1 MPEAS
6 SAALAPQADVVV
18 IGAGYTGLGAALELA
33 RRGRHVVVLDEGPV
47 AGGASSRNGG
57 MVHPGA
63 KHDLG
68 SLLAV
73 PSGRRMWDETVTAFE
88 ELSSTIEELGISCGW
103 QRSGHLELT
112 YHRAQRNALRH
123 EEAAY
128 HSVGEE
134 ARYLARDELAA
145 EVGSDRFEAGL
156 LVARSGA
163 VHPGRLAAGLA
174 EATMA
179 AGAEVHASHPALG
192 IERNGAGFTVAT
204 SSGPIRAQ
212 EVVVATNGTTDTR
225 LVPWLGQRILGVG
238 SFIIATEPLDAALSA
253 AVSPRGRMFFDTRNF
268 LNYWRL
274 SPDGT
279 RVLFGGRTSFAATT
293 VEQARDRLYSAM
305 VRVHPQLHG
314 VRIERAWGGQVALT
328 VDRLPHVGRH
338 DASGVVYAMGYC
350 GTGVALSLHF
360 GRRVGR
366 WLCGDDELPV
376 FAEQPWAKVPAPAR
390 RPWLLPAA
398 GWWYR
403 ARDILG
409 R

>member
-1 MPEAS
+1 MPAGS
-6 SAALAPQADVVV
+6 TSALPRQADVVV
-18 IGAGYTGLGAALELA
+18 VGAGYTGLGAALELS

-47 AGGASSRNGG
+47 AGAASSRNGG

-68 SLLAV
+68 SLLALA
-73 PSGRRMWDETVTAFE
+73 SGRRMWDETVTAFE
-88 ELSSTIEELGISCGW
+88 ELSTMIGDLGISCGW
-103 QRSGHLELT
+103 QRTGHVELAH
-112 YHRAQRNALRH
+112 HRAQHAALRH

-128 HSVGEE
+128 RSVGEE
-134 ARYLARDELAA
+134 ACYLSGSDLGA
-145 EVGSDRFEAGL
+145 EIGSDRFEAGL
-156 LVARSGA
+156 LVTRSAA

-179 AGAEVHASHPALG
+179 AGAEVHASQAALA
-192 IERNGAGFTVAT
+192 IERDGAGFVVAT
-204 SSGPIRAQ
+204 SSGAIHAQ
-212 EVVVATNGTTDTR
+212 EVVVATNGTTDQR

-238 SFIIATEPLDAALSA
+238 SFIIATEPIDASLA
-253 AVSPRGRMFFDTRNF
+253 ASVSPHGRLFFDTRNF

-274 SPDGT
+274 SPDST

-305 VRVHPQLHG
+305 VRVHPQLRH
-314 VRIERAWGGQVALT
+314 VRIDRAWGGQVALT

-350 GTGVALSLHF
+350 GTGVAMSTHF

-376 FAEQPWAKVPAPAR
+376 FAEQRWSKVPAPAR

-403 ARDILG
+403 ARDIWG